1 MTSHQSDSLF
11 DPIELPPD
19 KQLKVDAYRIR
30 NRLAVKG
37 QTVFAGS
44 SLMEFFPILE
54 LQQASGKSFISYN
67 RGVAGFVT
75 RELAASLE
83 ECVLELEPT
92 RLFINIGSND
102 MNEPDYTPEALIGR
116 YEMILN
122 RIKERLPDCRIFT
135 MAYYPV
141 NAEAEFPGVDPAGAK
156 EFFSKRNNETIADA
170 NAAVEEMAK
179 RLGVAYIDVND
190 GLTDERGNLNADYC
204 WDGIHMFANGYK
216 IVWDHLQRYL

>member
-1 MTSHQSDSLF
+1 MTSHRPSGQSDLV
-11 DPIELPPD
+11 ELSPD
-19 KQLKVDAYRIR
+19 KQNKVDAYRIL
-30 NRLAVKG
+30 NRYAVKG

-54 LQQASGKSFISYN
+54 LQQASGKPFMAYN

-83 ECVLELEPT
+83 ECVLELEPS

-102 MNEPDYTPEALIGR
+102 IGEADYTPEGLVSR
-116 YEMILN
+116 YQAILM
-122 RIKERLPDCRIFT
+122 RVKDRLPDCRIFT

-141 NAEAEFPGVDPAGAK
+141 NAEAEFPGVDPVGAQA
-156 EFFSKRNNETIADA
+156 FFSRRNNRTLPQA
-170 NAAVEEMAK
+170 NEAVAEMAQ
-179 RLGVAYIDVND
+179 RLGVHYIDVND
-190 GLTDERGNLNADYC
+190 GLTDEKGNLNAAYC

-216 IVWDHLQRYL
+216 IVWDNLQRYL